1 MLSALSAEGA
11 DFLVVGGWALAAHG
25 FPRATKDLD
34 ILVRPTAENARRVL
48 RALRKFGA
56 PLEGISERDIEDPE
70 LVLQIGVEP
79 YRIDVVSAID
89 GVTFDEAWA
98 GRIQAE
104 FGASKVWVLGRK
116 EFLRNKRTVG
126 RPRDIADADL
136 LEGGQ

>member
-34 ILVRPTAENARRVL
+34 ILVRPTAENARRVF
-48 RALRKFGA
+48 RALQKFGA
-56 PLEGISERDIEDPE
+56 PLAGVTERDLMDAET
-70 LVLQIGVEP
+70 VVQIGVEP
-79 YRIDVVSAID
+79 YRIDLVSAID

-104 FGASKVWVLGRK
+104 LGAVRAWVLGRK
-116 EFLRNKRTVG
+116 EFLRNRRTVG
-126 RPRDIADADL
+126 HPRD
-136 LEGGQ
+136 